1 MAESKRGRGRARRLR
16 MEKLESRLTLDASM
30 LRITEFV
37 ASNDT
42 GIRDAEG
49 DRPDW
54 IEIFNSGSDAVDM
67 SGMFLADSKNQW
79 QFPSGVTLPAGG
91 YKIVFAS
98 NKNAVLGIDEL
109 HTSFALSASGEYLAL
124 KDKNGTIVDQFSPQ
138 FPNQLADI
146 SYGRAMQPSGAVTPV
161 LTAGAPAKALI
172 PTSGDLGLTWTGV
185 SFDDSAW
192 PISGP
197 TGLGY
202 ENSPGDAVNYT
213 NLIQTALPSGI
224 GTAYIRIEF
233 TVTSLSDI
241 GSLTL
246 RMKYDDGFA
255 AYINGEPVADSN
267 APEVLQWD
275 SSTGAAR
282 SDSLAIVFQD
292 FDVSKAIPQLKL
304 GKNVL
309 AIHGLNQYTG
319 SDMLIVPEL
328 VAQPMSIIQ
337 PEKLGHFLVPTPGY
351 GNASDNVFGYTVEPT
366 YSVPHGFYDTPQTVA
381 ISTPTPGATI
391 VYTTD
396 GSTPQVDANLNI
408 TNGILY
414 ANPLTVSG
422 TTTLRARAFKA
433 GYEHSYVGASSYLF
447 VDDVI
452 NQSPLGQVPPG
463 FAPSGVNGQTLNYG
477 IDPDIINLYGAQA
490 VKDSLKSISTFSITT
505 DSANLWDPTIGIYV
519 NAGNRGN
526 SWERPASVELIHPD
540 GSLGFEVNA
549 GLRIRGGYSRGDF
562 NPKHAFRLYFRGEY
576 GATKLDYPLFGDEGV
591 DEFDVIDL
599 RTSQNYAW
607 SSEGSTQNTFEREV
621 FGRDLQRDMGQPY
634 TRSRY
639 HHLYINGVYWGLFQ
653 TQERVEE
660 FFGESYFGGQE
671 EDYDVI
677 VAGNSYTME
686 VSAGN
691 DVAWRQLF
699 NYAQA
704 LATSP
709 GPNANLYWTMQGLNP
724 DGTRNPALPVL
735 LDVDNLI
742 DYMMIIFYTGGF
754 DSGLSRFLGD
764 NAPNNWFGVYNR
776 LTADR
781 GFKFFIHDNEH
792 SMGVNN
798 TATIDRTGP
807 FNNGNQNSYAH
818 SNPQYLH
825 QDLLFHPEYKQR
837 FIDRVQKYF
846 FNGGLMT
853 PAASIARLMER
864 VSQSDPAI
872 IAEAARWGD
881 SKVTIPRNK
890 STWQTEI
897 NWIKNIYLP
906 SRGNSVLNQLR
917 LDGLHTSIAAPVFSQ
932 FGGVVASGYQ
942 LSIGAGAGTLYYTTD
957 GTTDPRAIGGAVSP
971 SPAVNVYNGPISIT
985 QPTTVKARLLAAT
998 GWSALV
1004 EATFDVAALPGD
1016 YNGNMLVD
1024 QGDYAVWR
1032 ASYGAN
1038 VAPGTG
1044 ADGSGNG
1051 VIDAADFVVWRN
1063 NLGAAGGQ
1071 GQFIVTSA
1079 TFDSAT
1085 TSTSTDGLPHSVA
1098 LSTSGLPAPGI
1109 VADARASWSGRP
1121 SDYRPATRYPAQR
1134 THDLNLSLH
1143 ASQFDEFESMPGVDG
1158 IDFGNEQDEASSY
1171 APANVNDEVFHT
1183 LSDLGMLLLL
1193 DV

>member
-1 MAESKRGRGRARRLR
+1 
-16 MEKLESRLTLDASM
+16 MEQLEPRLTLDASM

-42 GIRDAEG
+42 GLRDADGE
-49 DRPDW
+49 RPDW
-54 IEIFNSGSDAVDM
+54 IEIFNSGNDAVDM
-67 SGMFLADSKNQW
+67 SGMLLADSKNQW

-98 NKNAVLGIDEL
+98 NKNAVLGNGEL
-109 HTSFALSASGEYLAL
+109 HTNFALSSSGEYLAL
-124 KDKNGTIVDQFSPQ
+124 KDTNGAVIDQFSPQ

-146 SYGRAMQPSGAVTPV
+146 SYGRTMQPSGAASSV
-161 LTAGAPAKALI
+161 LTTGAPATALI
-172 PTSGDLGLTWTGV
+172 PTTGDLGLTWTGAA
-185 SFDDSAW
+185 FDDSAW

-202 ENSPGDAVNYT
+202 ENNPGDPVNFAS
-213 NLIQTALPSGI
+213 LIATPLPSGTA
-224 GTAYIRIEF
+224 TAYIRIEF
-233 TVTSLSDI
+233 TVSTLTNI
-241 GSLTL
+241 GSLRL

-255 AYINGEPVADSN
+255 AYINGVPVAESN
-267 APEVLQWD
+267 APEGLQWN

-282 SDSLAIVFQD
+282 SDSLAIVFED
-292 FDVSKAIPQLKL
+292 FDASEAIPHLKL
-304 GKNVL
+304 GENVL
-309 AIHGLNQYTG
+309 AIHALNQSSG

-337 PEKLGHFLVPTPGY
+337 PDMLGHFLVPTPGY
-351 GNASDNVFGYTVEPT
+351 GNASTNVLGYTVEPT
-366 YSVPHGFYDTPQTVA
+366 YSVPHGFYDTPQSVA

-396 GSTPQVDANLNI
+396 GSTPQVDANLNV
-408 TNGILY
+408 TKGILY
-414 ANPLTVSG
+414 VHPLTISG
-422 TTTLRARAFKA
+422 TTTLRARAFKT
-433 GYEHSYVGASSYLF
+433 GFEPSYVEASSYIF
-447 VDDVI
+447 VNDVI
-452 NQSPLGQVPPG
+452 NQSPLGEVPPG
-463 FAPSGVNGQTLNYG
+463 FAPNGVNGQTLNYG

-526 SWERPASVELIHPD
+526 SWERPATVELIHPN

-576 GATKLDYPLFGDEGV
+576 GETKLEYPLFGSEGV

-660 FFGESYFGGQE
+660 YFGESYFGGQE

-677 VAGNSYTME
+677 VAGNSYTVE
-686 VSAGN
+686 VSAGS

-742 DYMMIIFYTGGF
+742 DYMVIIFYTGGF

-781 GFKFFIHDNEH
+781 GFQFFIHDNEH
-792 SMGVNN
+792 SMGTAG

-837 FIDRVQKYF
+837 FIDLVQKYF

-864 VSQSDPAI
+864 VTQSDPAI

-881 SKVTIPRNK
+881 SKVAIPRNK

-897 NWIKNIYLP
+897 NWIKNTYLP
-906 SRGNSVLNQLR
+906 SRGNTVLNQLR
-917 LDGLHTSIAAPVFSQ
+917 LDGLHSSIAAPVFSK
-932 FGGVVASGYQ
+932 FGGVVVSGYQ
-942 LSIGAGAGTLYYTTD
+942 LSISAGAGTLYYTTD
-957 GTTDPRAIGGAVSP
+957 GMTDPRAIGGAVDS
-971 SPAVNVYNGPISIT
+971 SPAVSVYNGPISIT
-985 QPTTVKARLLAAT
+985 QPTLVKARLLTAT

-1004 EATFDVAALPGD
+1004 EASFDVITMPGD

-1063 NLGAAGGQ
+1063 NLGVAGGQ
-1071 GQFIVTSA
+1071 AQFIESA
-1079 TFDSAT
+1079 ATTDSA
-1085 TSTSTDGLPHSVA
+1085 SRAALTDGGAGSVA
-1098 LSTSGLPAPGI
+1098 LTTTASGLPRPNL
-1109 VADARASWSGRP
+1109 VADVLATRPGRP
-1121 SDYRPATRYPAQR
+1121 SYYRPAMRDAAMRGQ
-1134 THDLNLSLH
+1134 DLILALH
-1143 ASQFDEFESMPGVDG
+1143 AHQFAEFEPRRGDDG
-1158 IDFGNEQDEASSY
+1158 DDFGAAQDEAPTYVSAS
-1171 APANVNDEVFHT
+1171 AQDEVFHS
-1183 LSDLGMLLLL
+1183 LSDVRLLLLL
-1193 DV
+1193 DT